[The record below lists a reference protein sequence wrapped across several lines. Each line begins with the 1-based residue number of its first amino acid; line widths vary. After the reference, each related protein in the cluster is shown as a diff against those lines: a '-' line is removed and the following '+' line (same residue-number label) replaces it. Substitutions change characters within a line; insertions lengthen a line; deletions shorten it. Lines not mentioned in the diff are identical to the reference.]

1 MKEKIT
7 VKDFIDKLEEYF
19 SIEEA
24 LEDIVVCQYVPFAEK
39 VNAARIGIIKYN
51 LQSDDVISNTPMT
64 YLCYIVTVLRLYTS
78 LDISASETDKDYD
91 LLQENNMLE
100 PIFKAIGNDL
110 NEFQTIYDMC
120 KDDFRA
126 NYLSAPAFAQKQ
138 INKIVG
144 VCEKGIV
151 KFIDWLDTLDIDTL
165 SETIMQ
171 QMNKKQ

>member
-78 LDISASETDKDYD
+78 LDI
-91 LLQENNMLE
+91 
-100 PIFKAIGNDL
+100 
-110 NEFQTIYDMC
+110 
-120 KDDFRA
+120 R
-126 NYLSAPAFAQKQ
+126 
-138 INKIVG
+138 
-144 VCEKGIV
+144 
-151 KFIDWLDTLDIDTL
+151 
-165 SETIMQ
+165 
-171 QMNKKQ
+171 